1 VLTHIH
7 HVEDLMGEGFP
18 VPMSIGSDLEMT
30 LIDGEAEIPFTL
42 RRRGFTWKRDMWKL
56 RDIMEPT
63 SCGNGGFTMSA
74 CSRPEPA
81 TSPKRCWMRPS
92 GASRFTR
99 SRDAIGG
106 GGTMR
111 FHHVGYATRNIDL
124 YVEDFF
130 RPVFAPLSIS
140 EKVSDPIQRVT
151 VCFARMQG
159 NAMIE
164 LVEPFGE
171 NSPIDSV
178 LDGDRGGVYHL
189 CYEVDD
195 LTGKSHVAG
204 SGGAC
209 RLANPFRL
217 LHSTDVE
224 LSSC

>member
-1 VLTHIH
+1 
-7 HVEDLMGEGFP
+7 
-18 VPMSIGSDLEMT
+18 
-30 LIDGEAEIPFTL
+30 
-42 RRRGFTWKRDMWKL
+42 
-56 RDIMEPT
+56 
-63 SCGNGGFTMSA
+63 
-74 CSRPEPA
+74 
-81 TSPKRCWMRPS
+81 
-92 GASRFTR
+92 
-99 SRDAIGG
+99 
-106 GGTMR
+106 MR

-195 LTGKSHVAG
+195 LDREVAR
-204 SGGAC
+204 C
-209 RLANPFRL
+209 RKRRCMPISKPVPAAAFNGRRIVFL
-217 LHSTDVE
+217 LTPQHDLIEFVE
-224 LSSC
+224 KA